1 MAWPSNL
8 RRFTEDEYLMLERAS
23 DSRSEFLDGQIF
35 AMSGGSRAHSLIA
48 GNLAGFFRA
57 ALRGGPCETHQS
69 DMRLEVKGSGL
80 YTYPDVMVACAPLD
94 LADEHADTLRNPI
107 LLVEVLSPSTEAYD
121 RGEKLLRYQ
130 RLPSLRHYLLVAQDQ
145 PRIDHYQR
153 ADEVWRIESVV
164 GLEAQLALDALG
176 LTLDLATVYERVAE
190 RW

>member
-35 AMSGGSRAHSLIA
+35 AMSGGSRAH
-48 GNLAGFFRA
+48 R
-57 ALRGGPCETHQS
+57 
-69 DMRLEVKGSGL
+69 
-80 YTYPDVMVACAPLD
+80 
-94 LADEHADTLRNPI
+94 
-107 LLVEVLSPSTEAYD
+107 
-121 RGEKLLRYQ
+121 
-130 RLPSLRHYLLVAQDQ
+130 AQDR
-145 PRIDHYQR
+145 PRIDHDQR
-153 ADEVWRIESVV
+153 ADEAWRIESVA